1 MAGGATLKELREL
14 TLMLHACADGTRLR
28 ILRLLADEREI
39 SVSDLTLLLHLSQPL
54 VSWHLRILRR
64 SGLLSMRRTGR
75 QALYRLNRPGWEG
88 LRAGL
93 DQVLAPAAAGWEA
106 EPPRARPGLRQQE
119 TTVG

>member
-1 MAGGATLKELREL
+1 MKELREL

-28 ILRLLADEREI
+28 ILRLLGDGREI

-64 SGLLSMRRTGR
+64 SGLISTRRTGR
-75 QALYRLNRPGWEG
+75 QALYRLNRAGWDG
-88 LRAGL
+88 LRSGL
-93 DQVLAPAAAGWEA
+93 DQMLLPAAAGWA
-106 EPPRARPGLRQQE
+106 ADTARLLPGRRQQE